1 MRLVFVAALDMV
13 TSGSFDALPKA
24 AGSFDVKGAA
34 HRLDRLALDLER
46 SSGYSSLSN
55 DPEATM
61 PSSRNLTVAPVAAL
75 RRCPCFLTLPLMT
88 AAVPR
93 VLVSQWSSPGDNLIP
108 DSAHSTA

>member
-1 MRLVFVAALDMV
+1 MATLDMV
-13 TSGSFDALPKA
+13 TSRSFDALPKA

-46 SSGYSSLSN
+46 SSGYSFLSN

-61 PSSRNLTVAPVAAL
+61 PSSRNLTAAPVAAL
-75 RRCPCFLTLPLMT
+75 RRCPCFLALTLM
-88 AAVPR
+88 AAAAGR
-93 VLVSQWSSPGDNLIP
+93 VLVIQWSSPRDNLIP